1 MKRHFNFTGRA
12 SIPADM
18 VSAVVLPAGPDGVRS
33 FELRVG
39 DLGSLGLPLAA
50 RVYVEPYVK
59 SSSMRFSFGTVGAII
74 PPEDRNLPEIDDGAG
89 VLFRVMVVD
98 ETDKVGRLLAL
109 ADKIAP
115 LGDEQQRDALLPL
128 VTEDLGEAV
137 WRLDAAKGAQP
148 RLMINSRYPGLKQ
161 KLLEDPLL
169 MGAVLPLAVRDA
181 LRIVRDEDDEALEWV
196 ARWRRFVEDVT
207 DAEVAAL
214 IFDEGED
221 EGEEM
226 DEAIARV
233 CEAVIAKRRYVS
245 RALMKVDEAMSN
257 G

>member
-33 FELRVG
+33 FDLRVG
-39 DLGSLGLPLAA
+39 DLASLGLPAAA

-74 PPEDRNLPEIDDGAG
+74 PPQDRSLPEIDDGAG

-98 ETDKVGRLLAL
+98 ETDKVGRLIAL

-161 KLLEDPLL
+161 RLLEDPVM
-169 MGAVLPLAVRDA
+169 MGAVLPLAVRDT

-196 ARWRRFVEDVT
+196 ARWRRFVEDVAGSGV
-207 DAEVAAL
+207 AEF
-214 IFDEGED
+214 IFDEGDNDDEEIED
-221 EGEEM
+221 
-226 DEAIARV
+226 AIGRV
-233 CEAVIAKRRYVS
+233 CDAFVAKRQYVS
-245 RALMKVDEAMSN
+245 RALKVAEAVSN
-257 G
+257 D

>member
-1 MKRHFNFTGRA
+1 
-12 SIPADM
+12 
-18 VSAVVLPAGPDGVRS
+18 
-33 FELRVG
+33 
-39 DLGSLGLPLAA
+39 
-50 RVYVEPYVK
+50 
-59 SSSMRFSFGTVGAII
+59 MRFGFGTVGAII
-74 PPEDRNLPEIDDGAG
+74 PPQDRSLSEIDDGAG

-98 ETDKVGRLLAL
+98 ESDKVGRLLAL
-109 ADKIAP
+109 ADRIAP
-115 LGDEQQRDALLPL
+115 LGDERQRDALLPL

-181 LRIVRDEDDEALEWV
+181 LRIVRNEDDEALEWV

-207 DAEVAAL
+207 DEEVAKF

-221 EGEEM
+221 EDEDEGM

-233 CEAVIAKRRYVS
+233 CEAVIARRRYVS
-245 RALMKVDEAMSN
+245 RALMKVDEVLSN